1 MSTSVRSTK
10 QCNLLFLG
18 FALFVLLAGA
28 FLFWLWS
35 GLMGRYQE
43 TSEES
48 RYRAAQFLRV
58 AQRQEKLQNELESP
72 KQRAF
77 IEENYLTGEVSGV
90 AYAALQQQINDMITK
105 ANGVVLSTQLVQ
117 QPQDEEQPTEKIV
130 VRVRMQGNTQVLQRV
145 MQSLEQQRPLLF
157 FEQLS
162 IQAPPKVKVDEAER
176 LDIRFDV
183 YGYFWKGSV

>member
-18 FALFVLLAGA
+18 FALFVLLAGS

-58 AQRQEKLQNELESP
+58 AQRQEKLQNELDSP